1 MGILIFI
8 RISIILLESLH
19 SSICLAVLHKAH
31 LWLQGPCTPKHLTTL
46 LTLGAREAHQWQQSS
61 LCASAVWA
69 SSKLPP
75 TAFGNIPLAFAN
87 EKICLEIL
95 FFCNLQGHNLIE
107 KSGRERGNCAVTR
120 HVITFGPLLRQHRSP
135 RGRLSRRAAFK
146 CWPLSP
152 FCSPC
157 TFQTSQWRSKPAN
170 GLLSPKRQTNQFG
183 FPAKFISGGY

>member
-61 LCASAVWA
+61 LCALAVWA

-95 FFCNLQGHNLIE
+95 FFLQPTRSQPHWEEWKGAWKLCCYQTCHYFWATAETTQISE
-107 KSGRERGNCAVTR
+107 REAVTEGC
-120 HVITFGPLLRQHRSP
+120 IQMFASF
-135 RGRLSRRAAFK
+135 SF
-146 CWPLSP
+146 
-152 FCSPC
+152 
-157 TFQTSQWRSKPAN
+157 
-170 GLLSPKRQTNQFG
+170 LLSLHIPNIAVKIKACKWVAFPQKANQPVW
-183 FPAKFISGGY
+183 FPS